1 MFRTL
6 FVALFALVLV
16 TPVFA
21 DGTPGKVTIYRDN
34 WGVPYIFA
42 ATDEDAAFGMGYAQA
57 EDRLADM
64 YINVR
69 TALGRMAEAFGKEH
83 VESDYFVRV
92 ARIPERCEKYYGE
105 APEHITKISDAF
117 IRGVNKYEADHPDK
131 KPEFA
136 LELQGWHLG
145 AIGQTMISRWPLG
158 QIQDELKNTQ
168 NSKDFGSNEW
178 SVAPK
183 RTADGRAI
191 LLTDPHLTWE
201 GMAVFYEANVWG
213 KDLDMH
219 GFFLVGSPFVA
230 LGNNG
235 HVGWAAT
242 TGGPDTAD
250 VYQITQNPQ
259 SQLQYEYD
267 GEFRQAQ
274 MKFLSIPVKGEA
286 QPVSRPAGYTHL
298 GPLFTEPKDGKAFVG
313 ASPYLEERL
322 GITEQFYAMCKA
334 KNADEFYGALAM
346 NQYMEQNIMYA
357 DRSGTI
363 GYVRTGRVPIRPEGY
378 DWLKAVPGNTSKTAW
393 KGIHDI
399 KDLVQIKDPAQG
411 YMQNCNISPQFM
423 MLDSPMTPDKY
434 PAYIFNV
441 SWDTQNTRGQRALDV
456 LSADDSVTVDEAKAL
471 ALDVHDVMAPA
482 WHKALDDA
490 VAAVGAER
498 MKDAKFAGAVK
509 TLLAWDA
516 QFVKDS
522 KAAPIVKFWR
532 DKAIPKIDND
542 ALLAKKPLSKENQE
556 ALLQTLY
563 DTLTEMNTTYG
574 KDVTWGDIWKVGRSG
589 KMFPVDG
596 AVLGNGRSN
605 TRTLFNVSTKE
616 LKDQKGVYLANSGSM
631 SICLMFFAKDG
642 IEAYTCI
649 PWGQSLDPNSPHHVD
664 QGEKL
669 YAKRQFKQVWMSEAA
684 LKPHVEYTLVLET
697 M

>member
-1 MFRTL
+1 
-6 FVALFALVLV
+6 
-16 TPVFA
+16 
-21 DGTPGKVTIYRDN
+21 
-34 WGVPYIFA
+34 
-42 ATDEDAAFGMGYAQA
+42 
-57 EDRLADM
+57 
-64 YINVR
+64 
-69 TALGRMAEAFGKEH
+69 
-83 VESDYFVRV
+83 
-92 ARIPERCEKYYGE
+92 
-105 APEHITKISDAF
+105 
-117 IRGVNKYEADHPDK
+117 
-131 KPEFA
+131 
-136 LELQGWHLG
+136 
-145 AIGQTMISRWPLG
+145 
-158 QIQDELKNTQ
+158 
-168 NSKDFGSNEW
+168 
-178 SVAPK
+178 
-183 RTADGRAI
+183 
-191 LLTDPHLTWE
+191 
-201 GMAVFYEANVWG
+201 
-213 KDLDMH
+213 
-219 GFFLVGSPFVA
+219 
-230 LGNNG
+230 
-235 HVGWAAT
+235 
-242 TGGPDTAD
+242 
-250 VYQITQNPQ
+250 
-259 SQLQYEYD
+259 
-267 GEFRQAQ
+267 
-274 MKFLSIPVKGEA
+274 
-286 QPVSRPAGYTHL
+286 
-298 GPLFTEPKDGKAFVG
+298 
-313 ASPYLEERL
+313 
-322 GITEQFYAMCKA
+322 
-334 KNADEFYGALAM
+334 
-346 NQYMEQNIMYA
+346 
-357 DRSGTI
+357 
-363 GYVRTGRVPIRPEGY
+363 
-378 DWLKAVPGNTSKTAW
+378 
-393 KGIHDI
+393 
-399 KDLVQIKDPAQG
+399 
-411 YMQNCNISPQFM
+411 
-423 MLDSPMTPDKY
+423 
-434 PAYIFNV
+434 
-441 SWDTQNTRGQRALDV
+441 
-456 LSADDSVTVDEAKAL
+456 
-471 ALDVHDVMAPA
+471 MAPA